1 MPGFRKER
9 YAVVYAAATILAAVI
24 ARVFSKLGIMP
35 VELGLIRTTLYI
47 VLYIMWSISLQMR
60 IVHTPV
66 RRYLTAVAALMVFWF
81 VLRTIKY
88 LFAFDAFLSRWL
100 WYSYYIPILF
110 IPLFALYVSMALGTP
125 VSCRLPKWAAVP
137 ALITAVSA
145 ALVLT
150 NDLHRLVFAFPE
162 GEVWSDKNGEYT
174 LGYYIIFGWGI
185 LCALTSFV
193 IMEHKC
199 RVSKRKKYLPV
210 ILIALS
216 LAYVCV
222 YAAGAEWLHII
233 AGGLAAVQCLF
244 YTAIFESCIYC
255 GLIQTNT
262 GYDSLFEACTLK
274 MQIADRTN
282 RICFAS
288 AKAEQLSPELIRRAE
303 QAPVLLDKNT
313 LVKAGSIEGGYVIWQ
328 EDITELTAVIERL
341 EENRRELSERNYLA
355 QENYNTKR
363 RIISLREKNRLYD
376 ILHRQTAPQIALL
389 DDLFAQYDREP
400 DHEKRRRLLAE
411 SAVVGAYLKRYGNL
425 LFVGEKNDVVEFGEL
440 SRCIDESFANLEL
453 LGVTCGCAAQID
465 ETVRTQDA
473 LLAYRTLENVIEA
486 SLGDLRFL
494 WLKARSFTG
503 HIMLYIEAECS
514 ADLSALSQ
522 GSDGYTAEDG
532 VHRFALRLGKGGAPV

>member
-24 ARVFSKLGIMP
+24 ARVISKLGILS
-35 VELGLIRTTLYI
+35 VELGLVRTTLYI
-47 VLYIMWSISLQMR
+47 VLYIMWGISLQMR

-88 LFAFDAFLSRWL
+88 LFSLDVFLSRWL

-125 VSCRLPKWAAVP
+125 VSYRLPKWAAVP
-137 ALITAVSA
+137 ALITALAA

-174 LGYYIIFGWGI
+174 VGYYIISGWGI

-199 RVSKRKKYLPV
+199 RVSGRKKYLPV
-210 ILIALS
+210 ILIVIS
-216 LAYVCV
+216 LTYIFL
-222 YAAGAEWLHII
+222 YATGVEWLHLI
-233 AGGLAAVQCLF
+233 AGDLAAAQCLL
-244 YTAIFESCIYC
+244 YAAIFESCIYC

-282 RICFAS
+282 RICYAS
-288 AKAEQLSPELIRRAE
+288 AKAEPLSAELIQRAE
-303 QAPVLLDKNT
+303 QGPVLLDNNT
-313 LVKAGSIEGGYVIWQ
+313 LVKAGKIEGGYVIWQ

-341 EENRRELSERNYLA
+341 EENRRELYERNYLA
-355 QENYNTKR
+355 QETYNTKR
-363 RIISLREKNRLYD
+363 RIISLREKNRLFD
-376 ILHRQTAPQIALL
+376 ILQRQTAPQIALL
-389 DDLFAQYDREP
+389 DDVFAQYGKESDP
-400 DHEKRRRLLAE
+400 EKRRHLLAE

-425 LFVGEKNDVVEFGEL
+425 LFVGEKNDFVEFGEL
-440 SRCIDESFANLEL
+440 SRCINESFANLEL

-473 LLAYRTLENVIEA
+473 LRAYRTLENVIEA
-486 SLGDLRFL
+486 SMGDLRFL
-494 WLKARSFTG
+494 WLKARSFAE

-522 GSDGYTAEDG
+522 EADGYTTEDG
-532 VHRFALRLGKGGAPV
+532 VHRFALRLGKGGASV

>member
-1 MPGFRKER
+1 MTGFHKER
-9 YAVVYAAATILAAVI
+9 YAVVYAAAAILAAVI
-24 ARVFSKLGIMP
+24 ARVLSKLGILP
-35 VELGLIRTTLYI
+35 IELGLIRTTLYI
-47 VLYIMWSISLQMR
+47 VLYIMWGISLQMR

-66 RRYLTAVAALMVFWF
+66 RRYLTAVATLMVFWF

-88 LFAFDAFLSRWL
+88 FFSVDAFLSRWL

-125 VSCRLPKWAAVP
+125 VSYRLPKWAAVF
-137 ALITAVSA
+137 AVITALAA

-150 NDLHRLVFAFPE
+150 NDLHRLVFAFPQ

-174 LGYYIIFGWGI
+174 VGYYIIFGWGI

-199 RVSKRKKYLPV
+199 RVSRRKKYLPV

-216 LAYVCV
+216 LAYACV
-222 YAAGAEWLHII
+222 YATGAEWLHFI
-233 AGGLAAVQCLF
+233 AGDVTAVQCLF
-244 YTAIFESCIYC
+244 YAAIFESCIYC

-282 RICFAS
+282 RICYAS
-288 AKAEQLSPELIRRAE
+288 AKAQPLSGELIQRAE
-303 QAPVLLDKNT
+303 QGPVLLDNNT
-313 LVKAGSIEGGYVIWQ
+313 LVKAGKIEGGHVIWQ
-328 EDITELTAVIERL
+328 EDITELIAVIERL
-341 EENRRELSERNYLA
+341 EENRRELYERNYLE
-355 QENYNTKR
+355 QETYNTKR
-363 RIISLREKNRLYD
+363 RIISLREKNRLFD
-376 ILHRQTAPQIALL
+376 IFQRQTAPQIALL
-389 DDLFAQYDREP
+389 DDVFAQYDREP
-400 DHEKRRRLLAE
+400 DPEKRRRLLAE

-440 SRCIDESFANLEL
+440 SRCIGESFANLEL

-473 LLAYRTLENVIEA
+473 LRAYRTLENVIEA

-494 WLKARSFTG
+494 WLKARSFTE

-522 GSDGYTAEDG
+522 EADGYTAEDG
-532 VHRFALRLGKGGAPV
+532 VHRFALRLGKGGASV

>member
-1 MPGFRKER
+1 MPGFHKER
-9 YAVVYAAATILAAVI
+9 YAVVYVAVTILLAVI
-24 ARVFSKLGIMP
+24 ARIFSKLGILP
-35 VELGLIRTTLYI
+35 TELGLVRTTLYI
-47 VLYIMWSISLQMR
+47 VLYIMWGISLQMR

-88 LFAFDAFLSRWL
+88 FFALDAFLSRWL

-110 IPLFALYVSMALGTP
+110 IPLFALYAAMALGTP
-125 VSCRLPKWAAVP
+125 ESFRLPKWAAIP
-137 ALITAVSA
+137 ALITAVLA

-150 NDLHRLVFAFPE
+150 NDLHRLVFAFPQ
-162 GEVWSDKNGEYT
+162 GEVWSDKNSEYT
-174 LGYYIIFGWGI
+174 LGYYIIFGWEI
-185 LCALTSFV
+185 LCALASFV

-199 RVSKRKKYLPV
+199 RVSRRKKYLPV

-222 YAAGAEWLHII
+222 YAAGAEWLHLI
-233 AGGLAAVQCLF
+233 AGDTAAAQCLL
-244 YTAIFESCIYC
+244 YAAIFESCIYC

-262 GYDSLFEACTLK
+262 GYDSIFEACTLK
-274 MQIADRTN
+274 MQVADRNN
-282 RICFAS
+282 RICYAC
-288 AKAEQLSPELIRRAE
+288 AKAEPLSAELIQSAE

-313 LVKAGSIEGGYVIWQ
+313 LVKAESIEGGYVIWQ

-363 RIISLREKNRLYD
+363 RLISLREKNRLYD
-376 ILHRQTAPQIALL
+376 ILQRQTAPQIALL
-389 DDLFAQYDREP
+389 DDLFAQYDRESDP
-400 DHEKRRRLLAE
+400 EKRRRLLAE
-411 SAVVGAYLKRYGNL
+411 TAVVGAYLKRYGNL
-425 LFVGEKNDVVEFGEL
+425 LFVGEKNDVVKFGEL
-440 SRCIDESFANLEL
+440 SRCINESFANLEL

-473 LLAYRTLENVIEA
+473 LRAYRTLENIVEA

-494 WLKARSFTG
+494 WLKAKSFTG

-514 ADLSALSQ
+514 TDLSALSQ
-522 GSDGYTAEDG
+522 ESDGYTAEDG
-532 VHRFALRLGKGGAPV
+532 VQRFALRLGKGGVSE